1 MTVKK
6 QATKEVKS
14 EDVTIEV
21 QAVEVEMPVSIEV
34 DVMTPELARKLSV
47 Q

>member
-6 QATKEVKS
+6 QAAKEVKS
-14 EDVTIEV
+14 EDVIIDV
-21 QAVEVEMPVSIEV
+21 QAVEVEMPVAVEV
-34 DVMTPELARKLSV
+34 DVMTPDLKRKLSV

>member
-1 MTVKK
+1 MTTKK
-6 QATKEVKS
+6 KVAKEVKS
-14 EDVTIEV
+14 EDVTIDA
-21 QAVEVEMPVSIEV
+21 QAIEVEMPVSIEV

>member
-21 QAVEVEMPVSIEV
+21 QAVEVEMPVSVEV

>member
-1 MTVKK
+1 MTTKK
-6 QATKEVKS
+6 QAAKEVKS
-14 EDVTIEV
+14 EDVTIGVE
-21 QAVEVEMPVSIEV
+21 AVEVEIPVSVEV